1 MGDSK
6 QPLPASGVYAALAT
20 PRRPTSIEGD
30 AAALLD
36 YLDAIVRAGV
46 DGLVLFGSTGEFVH
60 FDVGERMRLLMFAVR
75 RSRVPVLVNVSH
87 STLVGTVDLA
97 EHALEVGAAGVLLMP
112 PYFYVYGDGQL
123 ARFYE
128 DFVQLLGGKIP
139 IYLYNL
145 PFFTNRISAEL
156 AVQLLGSGA
165 FAGIKDSSGEWQT
178 FETLNALKAKR
189 RFQLLTGNESLYL
202 RARSAGADGIVS
214 GVAAAIP
221 ELLVAMDE
229 AFRKSDLERA
239 QRLNIRLQEFVEWL
253 EKFPAT
259 VGIKQA
265 AAARGWK
272 HDQLSVPLDEQTAA
286 ILRTFQEWLR
296 DWIPMVVSDCARP
309 PRSASH

>member
-97 EHALEVGAAGVLLMP
+97 EHAVEVGAAGVLLMP
-112 PYFYVYGDGQL
+112 PYFYVYGDSQL

-145 PFFTNRISAEL
+145 PFFTNPISAEL
-156 AVQLLGSGA
+156 AAQLLGSGA

-178 FETLNALKAKR
+178 FETLNALQAKR
-189 RFQLLTGNESLYL
+189 RFQLLIGNESLYL
-202 RARSAGADGIVS
+202 RARSTGADGIVS

-221 ELLVAMDE
+221 ELLVAMDQ
-229 AFRKSDLERA
+229 AFRSSDLERS
-239 QRLNIRLQEFVEWL
+239 QQLNVHLQEFVEWL

-286 ILRTFQEWLR
+286 ILSAFQDWLR
-296 DWIPMVVSDCARP
+296 DWIPMVLSECARR
-309 PRSASH
+309 PRSANH